1 MYTPDRVFLSDLKKL
16 DPKLGEEIPNTEESK
31 EKKRIKNLFAFI
43 FPYFPMIQI

>member
-1 MYTPDRVFLSDLKKL
+1 MIEEKEKISDIKVREVL
-16 DPKLGEEIPNTEESK
+16 PKEEESK